1 MNLHFRI
8 SRISANLRVSGS
20 ARKCERYY
28 LYSPKIITVCEDKIS
43 TLPVTLLFEC
53 SFLGTSAILRAVFC
67 DSTHIPLSEMRCHWS
82 CDAMQ
87 SSMSVFFSLNYFFAK
102 TIDGT
107 FILESILSVQQ
118 HRLPNPCFVLKYVA
132 LESLLYLG

>member
-43 TLPVTLLFEC
+43 TLPVTLLFVQFSWDEC
-53 SFLGTSAILRAVFC
+53 NSQCGFLRQHTYLCLKCDVIGHVMQCRAQCPF
-67 DSTHIPLSEMRCHWS
+67 
-82 CDAMQ
+82 
-87 SSMSVFFSLNYFFAK
+87 FFSLNYFFAK